1 MSKFS
6 RMMLLNSGSK
16 KASDDR
22 EENERRDRQEHR
34 RDYNVDD
41 RFRDTNGRE
50 HYDNGRYAPQDTMPY
65 YYPPY
70 GGYDARG
77 GHEPSYTWTRNGG
90 YAEPAKTT
98 RPIGFERGDA
108 PYMGAQMLPFLGTTK
123 WSGCLETAL

>member
-22 EENERRDRQEHR
+22 EENEHRDQQERH

-41 RFRDTNGRE
+41 RFRDTRGRE

-65 YYPPY
+65 YLSPLW
-70 GGYDARG
+70 RL
-77 GHEPSYTWTRNGG
+77 R
-90 YAEPAKTT
+90 
-98 RPIGFERGDA
+98 R
-108 PYMGAQMLPFLGTTK
+108 
-123 WSGCLETAL
+123 